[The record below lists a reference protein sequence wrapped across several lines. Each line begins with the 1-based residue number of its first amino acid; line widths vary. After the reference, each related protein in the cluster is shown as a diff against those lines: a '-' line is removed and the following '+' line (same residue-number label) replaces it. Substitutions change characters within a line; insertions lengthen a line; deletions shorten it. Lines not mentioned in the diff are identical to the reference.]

1 MIPSDFLWG
10 AATSAYQIEGAFGRE
25 PCIWDGFS
33 TRDGSTG
40 ALACDFDHR
49 YREDIALMTAAGLDA
64 FRFSISWP
72 RVNAGGLDFYDR
84 LVDALLEAG
93 IRPFATLYHWDLP
106 LALEVAGGW
115 PSRATAE
122 AFAVYVEAVA
132 CRLGDRVRDWATH
145 NEPYCA
151 AWLGYAEGE
160 HAPGRRS
167 PELGAA
173 AAHHILLS
181 HGLAVDVLRRDAPG
195 SAVGL
200 VLDSWPQHPLTET
213 DAAAAWKADGI
224 RNRMYFDPVLRGTYP
239 GDVRL
244 DFPVRDGDLAL
255 ISAPLDWLGVNNYS
269 RRVVRASVDGPVGV
283 PPSGPV
289 TDLGWEVYPDGLY
302 EVLTRLASE
311 YDPPPIYVTENG
323 AVYDD
328 DRLRIAYLDAYLG
341 AVGRAIDDGVDVRGY
356 FVWSLLDNFE
366 WALGLGPRFGLV
378 EVDYSS
384 LERRPRPSFW
394 WYRDYIAASRRV
406 PLG

>member
-25 PCIWDGFS
+25 PCIWDVFD
-33 TRDGSTG
+33 TRDGST
-40 ALACDFDHR
+40 AASACDFYHR
-49 YREDIALMTAAGLDA
+49 YPQDIALMSAAGLDA

-106 LALEVAGGW
+106 LELHAAGGW
-115 PSRATAE
+115 PARATAE
-122 AFAVYVEAVA
+122 RFAEYAEVVA
-132 CRLGDRVRDWATH
+132 SRLGDRVRDWATH

-160 HAPGRRS
+160 HAPGLRS
-167 PELGAA
+167 PALGAA

-181 HGLAVDVLRRDAPG
+181 HGFAVDVLRRESPG
-195 SAVGL
+195 SSVGI
-200 VLDSWPQHPLTET
+200 VLDSWPQHPLTPD
-213 DAAAAWKADGI
+213 DAAAAWQADGI

-239 GDVRL
+239 GDVKL
-244 DFPVRDGDLAL
+244 DFPVRDGDLEL
-255 ISAPLDWLGVNNYS
+255 IAAPLDWLGVNNYS
-269 RRVVRASVDGPVGV
+269 RRGVRAGPDGPVGV
-283 PPSGPV
+283 EPCGPV

-302 EVLTRLASE
+302 EVLMRLANE
-311 YDPPPIYVTENG
+311 YDAPPMYVTENG

-328 DRLRIAYLDAYLG
+328 DTLRVAYLDAYLG
-341 AVGRAIDDGVDVRGY
+341 AVGRAVAEGADVRGY

-366 WALGLGPRFGLV
+366 WALGFGPRFGLV
-378 EVDYSS
+378 EVDYST
-384 LERRPRPSFW
+384 LERSPRPSFW
-394 WYRDYIAASRRV
+394 WYRDYIAAARRV
-406 PLG
+406 PLR